1 MLQKMVWALSN
12 IQRPLHHVS
21 AVLLEV
27 TEAATG
33 VVLQKNVFLE
43 ISQNSQEDTCAK
55 VSFFN
60 KVEGLFRT
68 PPDDC
73 FQS

>member
-27 TEAATG
+27 IEAATG

>member
-27 TEAATG
+27 TEAATR

>member
-1 MLQKMVWALSN
+1 MVWALSN

-27 TEAATG
+27 IEAATG